1 MLETIKTYVI
11 SYDVL
16 LYIFLSRAVYLIV
29 YSTDENIVENKISSD
44 RLDPDYLT
52 NKQLFS
58 LLDSRGEV
66 YRRSADR
73 SRLVALAKTKVNVE
87 ESTPPILADLESL
100 TIPDLKHLL
109 NQRGI
114 MYYKR
119 STRHDLIGA
128 VNISGPVTTE
138 ALAHMKRI
146 GEPTIGPVHEFNA
159 FNFKKTLEKYNDS
172 IFLLNILPPRLKSSY
187 FNESSWNALRRK
199 LTYMDFKFGEL
210 DCDFEKRTCLTQKWN
225 ISTLFLYTPGK
236 KINREYPIRDD
247 YNLHSIF
254 SDIQKE
260 INYKISIISSWD
272 IFTSS
277 KWAFYHGPKDKI
289 AVRIILFTNMTIP
302 PMFLS
307 SLSVKYRDKV
317 NFGMVNMASHK
328 GRNIL
333 KKLKQKYWPLLLVV
347 TKQGILTYGKLPG
360 EYFTYRELD
369 FFLSTLLQDFQPLEK
384 WYHKLSIFLD
394 PTMIGL
400 LIVRFLVSLLKS
412 RIGIKKEEKT
422 KSRYNIMQDVDDD
435 DSMENRIHEAG
446 QKLIIDQQ
454 AVKLLLE
461 ELLRRR
467 NNTQ

>member
-1 MLETIKTYVI
+1 MLETIKTCVI

-16 LYIFLSRAVYLIV
+16 LYIFLSRAVYLML
-29 YSTDENIVENKISSD
+29 YSTDESIVENKISSD

-66 YRRSADR
+66 FRRSADR
-73 SRLVALAKTKVNVE
+73 SRLVTLAKTKVSVE
-87 ESTPPILADLESL
+87 ESEPPILADLESL
-100 TIPDLKHLL
+100 TISDLKHLL
-109 NQRGI
+109 DQRGI
-114 MYYKR
+114 MYYRR
-119 STRHDLIGA
+119 SKKHDLIGA
-128 VNISGPVTTE
+128 VNISGPVTAE
-138 ALAHMKRI
+138 ALSHMKRV

-159 FNFKKTLEKYNDS
+159 FNFMKTLEKYNDS

-210 DCDFEKRTCLTQKWN
+210 DCDFEKSICLKQKWN

-236 KINREYPIRDD
+236 KVNTEYPIRDD

-254 SDIQKE
+254 SDIQKAK
-260 INYKISIISSWD
+260 NYKISKISSWD

-277 KWAFYHGPKDKI
+277 KWAFYYGSKDKI
-289 AVRIILFTNMTIP
+289 AVRVILFTNMTVP

-307 SLSVKYRDKV
+307 SLSVRYRDTV

-328 GRNIL
+328 GRSIL
-333 KKLKQKYWPLLLVV
+333 RKLKQEYWPLCLIVI
-347 TKQGILTYGKLPG
+347 KQGILTYGKLPG
-360 EYFTYRELD
+360 EYFTYRDMD
-369 FFLSTLLQDFQPLEK
+369 FFLSTLLQDFHPTEK

-400 LIVRFLVSLLKS
+400 LIFRFIGRYLISIIGLKKVGKNK
-412 RIGIKKEEKT
+412 RNPDGA
-422 KSRYNIMQDVDDD
+422 QGVDD
-435 DSMENRIHEAG
+435 DSMKSRIHEAG
-446 QKLIIDQQ
+446 QSRIINQQ
-454 AVKLLLE
+454 AVELLLA

-467 NNTQ
+467 NNAQ